1 MGSPVLLPAQ
11 AVERALED
19 IGGRHA
25 VDDGRAAR
33 ARGVLVD
40 EAARDRGP
48 SPTPAAF
55 AACVNHKL
63 GDRVIVKTAAGK
75 SLNGTC
81 RKYQDKLAART
92 HIRHKKD
99 KGWWKTLTSW
109 I

>member
-1 MGSPVLLPAQ
+1 MKRLSLSHLILSALIAGSISVILTSPASASQ
-11 AVERALED
+11 
-19 IGGRHA
+19 
-25 VDDGRAAR
+25 
-33 ARGVLVD
+33 
-40 EAARDRGP
+40 AARDRGP

-81 RKYQDKLAART
+81 RKYKDKLAART

-99 KGWWKTLTSW
+99 KSWWKSLTSW

>member
-1 MGSPVLLPAQ
+1 MKRLSLSHLILCALIAGSISVILTSPASASQ
-11 AVERALED
+11 
-19 IGGRHA
+19 
-25 VDDGRAAR
+25 
-33 ARGVLVD
+33 
-40 EAARDRGP
+40 AARDRGP

-55 AACVNHKL
+55 AACANHKL
-63 GDRVIVKTAAGK
+63 GDRVTVKTASGK
-75 SLNGTC
+75 TLNGTC

>member
-1 MGSPVLLPAQ
+1 MKRLSTSDLILSALIACSILVIVTSPASASQ
-11 AVERALED
+11 D
-19 IGGRHA
+19 
-25 VDDGRAAR
+25 
-33 ARGVLVD
+33 
-40 EAARDRGP
+40 ARDRGP

-63 GDRVIVKTAAGK
+63 GDRVIVKTASGK

-92 HIRHKKD
+92 HNRHKKD